1 MIQSFTHK
9 GLERFFLD
17 GVKRGI
23 QAKHEAKLADILDLL
38 DAAVSVQDMNFPG
51 SGLHPLKGN
60 LKGHW
65 AVKVS
70 GNWRV
75 TFRFENGDAHEVN
88 YLDYH

>member
-1 MIQSFTHK
+1 MHK

-23 QAKHEAKLADILDLL
+23 QAKHEDKLSDILDLL
-38 DAAVSVQDMNFPG
+38 DAAASVQDLNFPG
-51 SGLHPLKGN
+51 SGLHRLKGK

-70 GNWRV
+70 VNWRV
-75 TFRFENGDAHEVN
+75 TFRFENGEVFDVN